1 VRLEPKRDYY
11 DVLEVAKDADAKTI
25 KRAFLKKARVLH
37 PDVSDDPHAEE
48 KFKEVNEA
56 YSVLSDEQ
64 KRSNYDR
71 YGDASGPSGYGSDYV
86 DVSDIFGGSGFGIND
101 IFDSFFGGG
110 ASRGGHVT
118 RTRGRDMGIRL
129 AITLEEAA
137 AGCRKTI
144 SYDRLAPCD
153 DCGGT
158 GFSEGGSLKPCG
170 RCKGTGVVTTVQ
182 RTIFGQ
188 MQSQATCPDCGGT
201 GQVVD
206 KPCETC
212 DGQGRTPSKETV
224 VVEVPAGVRTGDT
237 VRVKDKG
244 ETGVRG
250 DSSGDLVVSIEVLQH
265 DRFERQDDDLY
276 CAVTV
281 DSLQAIVGTSV
292 SIDGIFAGERV
303 EIKVPA
309 GCQYGSQ
316 VVAEH
321 RGMPRKG
328 RTSRGRLVAV
338 IRIETPTDLTRT
350 QMLDVAALVAGRT
363 LSTVEAGS
371 ASSEERA
378 EREGASYSKEN
389 MAEHFAAEA
398 ENDLRWDVPEN
409 PFKQGGNQAGKT
421 GKGKKG
427 RRR

>member
-1 VRLEPKRDYY
+1 MEPKRDYY

-25 KRAFLKKARVLH
+25 KRAFLRKARVLH

-110 ASRGGHVT
+110 ASRGGRVT
-118 RTRGRDMGIRL
+118 RTRGRDMGIKL

-137 AGCRKTI
+137 AGCKKTI

-158 GFSEGGSLKPCG
+158 GFSKGGSLKPCG
-170 RCKGTGVVTTVQ
+170 RCHGTGVVTTVQ
-182 RTIFGQ
+182 NTIFGQ

-224 VVEVPAGVRTGDT
+224 SVKVPAGVRTGDT

-250 DSSGDLVVSIEVLQH
+250 DASGDLVVSVEVLKH
-265 DRFERQDDDLY
+265 DRFERQGDDLY
-276 CAVTV
+276 CAVKI

-292 SIDGIFAGERV
+292 SIDGILAGERV

-309 GCQYGSQ
+309 GCQYGDQ
-316 VVAEH
+316 VIAERH
-321 RGMPRKG
+321 GMPRKG
-328 RTSRGRLVAV
+328 LVSRGRLVAV
-338 IRIETPTDLTRT
+338 VRVETPTDLTRT

-363 LSTVEAGS
+363 PDTDEEGT

-378 EREGASYSKEN
+378 EREGASYSKES

-398 ENDLRWDVPEN
+398 ENDLKWDVPEN
-409 PFKQGGNQAGKT
+409 PFKQGGSQAGKA